1 MSVLSV
7 RLPRELDRALPKRDR
22 SAWVIAAI
30 RERLRR
36 QRIESIAQSAAEH
49 EREELET
56 LSEWEPAT
64 APLLQTRMRRSKR

>member
-7 RLPRELDRALPKRDR
+7 RLPRELDRALPRKER
-22 SAWVIAAI
+22 SAWVIGAI
-30 RERLRR
+30 REQLRR
-36 QRIESIAQSAAEH
+36 ERINSIAQSAADH

-64 APLLQTRMRRSKR
+64 APLRRRRSGRVKR